1 MTHQKRPLVAIVGR
15 PNVGKSTLFNRLAR
29 RRRAIVEDTPGVT
42 RDRHF
47 ANAELEGRPVT
58 LVDTGGFVPDT
69 KEDPL
74 AHLVREQA
82 QAAVEACE
90 VIVFV
95 CDGQTGITPADEE
108 VARYLRKQTRPLVLV
123 VNKCDSH
130 RTAEAAAAEFH
141 RLGLGAPIPVS
152 AEHGENVVA
161 VMETIVGKL
170 PALEV
175 PPEPE
180 EGAEAEED
188 EGPEEAPDRPLRVAI
203 VGRPNVG
210 KSTLV
215 NALLGQDRVIVSPLA
230 GTTRD
235 PIDTEL
241 SWKGKALTLT
251 DTAGIRRK
259 AAITQK
265 VEHFSVLGAVR
276 AIEDSDIA
284 VLVLDATEAGVDQ
297 DLKIAA
303 LAEEKGRALIVVVNK
318 WDLVRGTQREEDF
331 RAELKWYMKW
341 VAWAPMLFV
350 TAKTGERV
358 SRILDVALELA
369 QQLYFRAPTPR
380 LNRLL
385 DHVTSEHPLPVTK
398 GKQLRLYYVAQ
409 VGSAPPAFA
418 FMCNTPKDV
427 PDRYAR
433 YVGNHLREVFGLKVP
448 IRLFWRERPGQ
459 QQRGERAKRFQA
471 RERSIARKKSQKKH
485 QRRKGRGP
493 KAPH

>member
-1 MTHQKRPLVAIVGR
+1 MKRPLVAIVGR

-42 RDRHF
+42 RDRHL
-47 ANAELEGRPVT
+47 ADVELGGRPVT
-58 LVDTGGFVPDT
+58 LVDTGGFVPDS

-74 AHLVREQA
+74 AHLVRQQA

-90 VIVFV
+90 VVLFV
-95 CDGQTGITPADEE
+95 CDGKTGITPGDEE
-108 VARYLRKQTRPLVLV
+108 VARYLRKQTRPLILV

-130 RTAEAAAAEFH
+130 RDAEAVAAEFH
-141 RLGLGAPIPVS
+141 RLGLGDPIPVS
-152 AEHGENVVA
+152 AEHAENVTTLVDA
-161 VMETIVGKL
+161 VLLRL
-170 PALEV
+170 PAV
-175 PPEPE
+175 AP
-180 EGAEAEED
+180 EAESPPTAE
-188 EGPEEAPDRPLRVAI
+188 PDRPLRVAI

-215 NALLGQDRVIVSPLA
+215 NALLGEERVIVSPLA

-241 SWKGKALTLT
+241 TWKGKRLTLT

-259 AAITQK
+259 AAIIHQ

-276 AIEDSDIA
+276 AIEDSDVA

-303 LAEEKGRALIVVVNK
+303 LAEEKGRALIVCVNK
-318 WDLVRGTQREEDF
+318 WDLVRGSKREEEF
-331 RAELKWYMKW
+331 RAELKWYLKW

-358 SRILDVALELA
+358 ARILDVALELA
-369 QQLYFRAPTPR
+369 GQQYFRAPTPR

-385 DHVTSEHPLPVTK
+385 EHVTSEHPLPVVR
-398 GKQLRLYYVAQ
+398 GKALKLYYVAQ

-418 FMCNTPKDV
+418 FMCNAPKDI

-459 QQRGERAKRFQA
+459 KQRDERARRFVA
-471 RERSIARKKSQKKH
+471 REESKRRKLKKR
-485 QRRKGRGP
+485 QRRRRP
-493 KAPH
+493 TAD

>member
-1 MTHQKRPLVAIVGR
+1 MTDTKRPLVAIVGR
-15 PNVGKSTLFNRLAR
+15 PNVGKSTLFNRLAG

-47 ANAELEGRPVT
+47 ANADVGGRAVT

-69 KEDPL
+69 KDDPL
-74 AHLVREQA
+74 ADLVRQQA

-90 VIVFV
+90 VVVFV
-95 CDGQTGITPADEE
+95 CDGQTGITAADEE
-108 VARYLRKQTRPLVLV
+108 VARYLRRQTRPLVLV

-130 RTAEAAAAEFH
+130 RTAEAVAAEFH
-141 RLGLGAPIPVS
+141 RLGLGTPVPVS
-152 AEHGENVVA
+152 AEHGENVPA
-161 VMETIVGKL
+161 VLEAIASRL
-170 PALEV
+170 PPA
-175 PPEPE
+175 PPAAEPPA
-180 EGAEAEED
+180 EG
-188 EGPEEAPDRPLRVAI
+188 EEAPDRPLRVAI

-215 NALLGQDRVIVSPLA
+215 NALLGEDRVIVSPIA

-241 SWKGKALTLT
+241 SYKGKRLTLT

-276 AIEDSDIA
+276 AIEDSDVA

-318 WDLVRGTQREEDF
+318 WDLVRGTLREEDF

-350 TAKTGERV
+350 TAKTGDRV
-358 SRILDVALELA
+358 TRVLDVALELA
-369 QQLYFRAPTPR
+369 QQQYFRAPTPR
-380 LNRLL
+380 LNKLL
-385 DHVTSEHPLPVTK
+385 DHVTSEHPLPVTN
-398 GKQLRLYYVAQ
+398 GRQLRLYYVAQ
-409 VGSAPPAFA
+409 VGTAPPAFA
-418 FMCNTPKDV
+418 FICNSKDV

-433 YVGNHLREVFGLKVP
+433 YVGNHLRKVFGLKVP

-459 QQRGERAKRFQA
+459 KDRAQHAKRFEA
-471 RERSIARKKSQKKH
+471 RERSKQRKKSTKKH
-485 QRRKGRGP
+485 QRRAGRGP

>member
-1 MTHQKRPLVAIVGR
+1 MTREKRPLVAIVGR
-15 PNVGKSTLFNRLAR
+15 PNVGKSTLFNRLAK

-47 ANAELEGRPVT
+47 ANVELEGRPVT
-58 LVDTGGFVPDT
+58 LVDTGGFVPES

-74 AHLVREQA
+74 SNQVRQQA

-95 CDGQTGITPADEE
+95 CDGQTGITAADED
-108 VARYLRKQTRPLVLV
+108 VARYLRKQTRPLVLA

-130 RTAEAAAAEFH
+130 RDAEAVAAEFH
-141 RLGLGAPIPVS
+141 RLGLGEPVAVS
-152 AEHGENVVA
+152 AEHNEN
-161 VMETIVGKL
+161 IVLLNERITAHL
-170 PALEV
+170 PPA

-180 EGAEAEED
+180 EQGEEV
-188 EGPEEAPDRPLRVAI
+188 PEDDPDRPLRVAI

-215 NALLGQDRVIVSPLA
+215 NALLGEERVIVSPVA

-241 SWKGKALTLT
+241 EWKGRKLTLT

-259 AAITQK
+259 AAIIQK
-265 VEHFSVLGAVR
+265 VEHFSVLAAVR
-276 AIEDSDIA
+276 AIEDSDVA
-284 VLVLDATEAGVDQ
+284 VLVLDATEAAVEQ

-303 LAEEKGRALIVVVNK
+303 LAEEKGRALVICVNK
-318 WDLVRGTQREEDF
+318 WDLVRGTKREEDF

-341 VAWAPMLFV
+341 VAWAPMVFV
-350 TAKTGERV
+350 TAKTGDKVTRV
-358 SRILDVALELA
+358 LDVALELA

-385 DHVTSEHPLPVTK
+385 EHVTSEHPLPVIK
-398 GKQLRLYYVAQ
+398 GRQLRLYYVAQ

-418 FMCNTPKDV
+418 FMCNAPGEV

-459 QQRGERAKRFQA
+459 KKREERAKRFVA
-471 RERSIARKKSQKKH
+471 REQSKRDKLKKR
-485 QRRKGRGP
+485 QRRRRET
-493 KAPH
+493 AD

>member
-1 MTHQKRPLVAIVGR
+1 MTRRPLVAIVGR

-29 RRRAIVEDTPGVT
+29 RRRAIVENTPGVT

-47 ANAELEGRPVT
+47 ADVELDGRAVT

-74 AHLVREQA
+74 AHLVRQQA

-90 VIVFV
+90 VVVFV
-95 CDGQTGITPADEE
+95 CDGKAGVTAGDEE

-130 RTAEAAAAEFH
+130 RDADAVAAEFH
-141 RLGLGAPIPVS
+141 RLGLGEPVPVS
-152 AEHGENVVA
+152 AEHGEN
-161 VMETIVGKL
+161 IS
-170 PALEV
+170 ALV
-175 PPEPE
+175 DRVTGALASHGPGE
-180 EGAEAEED
+180 EQADATEAGAEA
-188 EGPEEAPDRPLRVAI
+188 PREAPDRPLRVAI

-215 NALLGQDRVIVSPLA
+215 NALLGEERVIVSPLA

-241 SWKGKALTLT
+241 TWKGKRITLT
-251 DTAGIRRK
+251 DTAGIRK
-259 AAITQK
+259 KSAVIHQ
-265 VEHFSVLGAVR
+265 VEHFAVLGAVR
-276 AIEDSDIA
+276 AIEDSDVA
-284 VLVLDATEAGVDQ
+284 VLVLDATEAAVDQ

-303 LAEEKGRALIVVVNK
+303 MAEEKGRALIVCVNK
-318 WDLVRGTQREEDF
+318 WDLVRGKKREEEF
-331 RAELKWYMKW
+331 RAELKWYLKW
-341 VAWAPMLFV
+341 VAWAPMIFV

-358 SRILDVALELA
+358 GRILDVALELA
-369 QQLYFRAPTPR
+369 EQQYFRAPTPR
-380 LNRLL
+380 LNKLL
-385 DHVTSEHPLPVTK
+385 EHVTSEHPLPVVK
-398 GKQLRLYYVAQ
+398 GRQLRLYYVAQ

-418 FMCNTPKDV
+418 FICNTPDGA

-433 YVGNHLREVFGLKVP
+433 YVANHLREVFGLKVP

-459 QQRGERAKRFQA
+459 KQRDERAKRFVA
-471 RERSIARKKSQKKH
+471 REESKRQKLKKR
-485 QRRKGRGP
+485 QRRRRQTLD
-493 KAPH
+493 

>member
-1 MTHQKRPLVAIVGR
+1 MTRDKRPLVAIVGR

-47 ANAELEGRPVT
+47 ADVELEGREVT

-74 AHLVREQA
+74 AHLVRQQA

-90 VIVFV
+90 VVVFV
-95 CDGQTGITPADEE
+95 CDGQTGITAADEE
-108 VARYLRKQTRPLVLV
+108 VARYLRRQTRPLVLA

-130 RTAEAAAAEFH
+130 RDADAVAADFH
-141 RLGLGAPIPVS
+141 RLGLGTPIAVS
-152 AEHGENVVA
+152 AEHNENVELLKEQIA
-161 VMETIVGKL
+161 RHL
-170 PALEV
+170 PPA
-175 PPEPE
+175 PEP
-180 EGAEAEED
+180 ADEAPED
-188 EGPEEAPDRPLRVAI
+188 APDRPLRVAI

-215 NALLGQDRVIVSPLA
+215 NALLGEERVIVSPIA

-235 PIDTEL
+235 PIDSALT
-241 SWKGKALTLT
+241 WKGKQLVLT

-276 AIEDSDIA
+276 AIEDSDVA
-284 VLVLDATEAGVDQ
+284 VLVLDATEAAVEQ

-303 LAEEKGRALIVVVNK
+303 LAEEKGRALIICVNK
-318 WDLVRGTQREEDF
+318 WDLVRGAKREENF

-341 VAWAPMLFV
+341 VAWAPMIFV
-350 TAKTGERV
+350 TAKTGEKVTRV
-358 SRILDVALELA
+358 LDVALELA
-369 QQLYFRAPTPR
+369 EQQYFRAPTPR
-380 LNRLL
+380 LNKLL
-385 DHVTSEHPLPVTK
+385 DHVTQEHPLPVVS
-398 GKQLRLYYVAQ
+398 GRQLRLYYVAQ

-418 FMCNTPKDV
+418 FMCNLPKGV

-459 QQRGERAKRFQA
+459 KQREDRARRYVA
-471 RERSIARKKSQKKH
+471 REENKREKLKKR
-485 QRRKGRGP
+485 QRRRRET
-493 KAPH
+493 AD

>member
-1 MTHQKRPLVAIVGR
+1 MTREKRPLVAIVGR

-47 ANAELEGRPVT
+47 ANADLSGRPVT

-69 KEDPL
+69 REDPL

-90 VIVFV
+90 VVVFV

-108 VARYLRKQTRPLVLV
+108 VARYLRRQPRPLVLV

-130 RTAEAAAAEFH
+130 RTAEAVAAEFH
-141 RLGLGAPIPVS
+141 RLGLGAPVPVS
-152 AEHGENVVA
+152 AEHGENVVEVMDRIVARLPPVA
-161 VMETIVGKL
+161 VD
-170 PALEV
+170 
-175 PPEPE
+175 
-180 EGAEAEED
+180 EGQGAVAE
-188 EGPEEAPDRPLRVAI
+188 EGPEAPPDRPLRVAI

-215 NALLGQDRVIVSPLA
+215 NALLGQDRVIVSPVA

-241 SWKGKALTLT
+241 SWKGKPLTLT

-276 AIEDSDIA
+276 AIEDSDVA
-284 VLVLDATEAGVDQ
+284 VLVLDATEAAVDQ

-303 LAEEKGRALIVVVNK
+303 LAEEKGRALIIVVNK
-318 WDLVRGTQREEDF
+318 WDLVRGTKREEDF
-331 RAELKWYMKW
+331 RAELKWYLKW

-358 SRILDVALELA
+358 SRVLDVALELA
-369 QQLYFRAPTPR
+369 GQQYFRAPTPR

-385 DHVTSEHPLPVTK
+385 DHVISEHPLPVVK

-418 FMCNTPKDV
+418 FMCNSPAGV

-459 QQRGERAKRFQA
+459 KQRSEQARRFEA
-471 RERSIARKKSQKKH
+471 RERSKQRKQSSKKH

-493 KAPH
+493 KAAH